1 MPKHD
6 VTIEATS
13 NLLELARNFEQKGN
27 IQSALE
33 TYRQVLSQLDDENPL
48 KKEIGI
54 RVGQLEYRSGPK
66 AFRGNPKEPDRQSWK
81 LGIAFLT
88 GLLLMGAIAIAFQR
102 FSLHP
107 SPTNVDQ
114 THTPLYVVPQNAG
127 GTLEVAPLS
136 QTSSLTQTASPAQ
149 TDSPTATIYFLTIKA
164 DYVLLRAGPHFNHPE
179 ISKNYDK
186 GTRME
191 ILGSYYDWFYVKAP
205 DGEKGWLFT
214 GWVTIDSGLLTG
226 IPTMAL
232 VPTAPSQPAQKTKR
246 TNPYP

>member
-6 VTIEATS
+6 VTIEAIS
-13 NLLELARNFEQKGN
+13 NLLELARSFEQKGN

-33 TYRQVLSQLDDENPL
+33 TYKQALSQLDDESPL

-54 RVGQLEYRSGPK
+54 KIRQLEYRSGPK

-102 FSLHP
+102 IIPYP
-107 SPTNVDQ
+107 SPTSVDQ
-114 THTPLYVVPQNAG
+114 TYTPLYVVPQNAED
-127 GTLEVAPLS
+127 TLEVVPLS
-136 QTSSLTQTASPAQ
+136 QTSSPAQ

-179 ISKNYDK
+179 ISKKYDK
-186 GTRME
+186 GTKME
-191 ILGSYYDWFYVKAP
+191 ILGIYNDWFYVKAP
-205 DGEKGWLFT
+205 DGEKGWLYK

-226 IPTMAL
+226 IPTMAM
-232 VPTAPSQPAQKTKR
+232 VPTAPSQPTQKTKPK
-246 TNPYP
+246 NPYP